1 MGCDIHPRL
10 QVKPEY
16 HGEWKTVAVPSDGRW
31 YLFFELL
38 VGVRQRHG
46 FAGVM
51 PALRG
56 LPNPLGRTSDY
67 DCERRDSIGDHS
79 QTWWTLAEMKAAL
92 PQAEAFCGSITE
104 PPADWGGATLDR
116 FKAWIALGDMMRDAH
131 EATSDDDVRF
141 VVGFDN

>member
-10 QVKPEY
+10 QVKPPY
-16 HGEWKTVAVPSDGRW
+16 YGEWKTVAVPSDGRW

-38 VGVRQRHG
+38 VGVRQRHD

-56 LPNPLGRTSDY
+56 LPIPLGRTADY
-67 DCERRDSIGDHS
+67 DSERSDSIGDHS

-92 PQAEAFCGSITE
+92 PQAEAFCCSLTE
-104 PPADWGGATLDR
+104 YPSDWSGGTLDR
-116 FKAWIALGDMMRDAH
+116 FKSWIALGDMMREMH
-131 EATSDDDVRF
+131 EAESDDDVRF
-141 VVGFDN
+141 VVGFDS